1 MKIKDYQLL
10 INGSTRNIFDD
21 EFFEKQDIIF
31 SAVDNVPTR
40 KYIDQLCL
48 FYNKIFIDSGTLG
61 THANSDIYYPNETIC
76 FNDLKMQE
84 KKQIPT
90 RTLKDFPTKIEHCIE
105 FSKTVLNELFE
116 KSINDINLII
126 EDITQFKNILNEIG
140 NNEELYLS
148 LEIYKYIIQTIN
160 NSIIKFAIFIFLYYF
175 HYNINKLL
183 KKEKKSI
190 NKLPSP
196 LNIDINNENVKL
208 YFKSFYNIFCSI
220 INFKSN
226 YDSNVV
232 ENIINDEKNYIII
245 NDEHLNKEELLDYFE
260 KEILAKM
267 VLKENKIQQKIKLI
281 NPIKFEKDD
290 DDNYHINFILSFSNL
305 RGQNYS
311 NEPNNFLT
319 VKEITGNI
327 IPAIAST
334 TAADTGI
341 SCLQIYILLQTN
353 NTKSFK
359 NISFNL
365 ATSGFDLCT
374 PEEKRFIKS
383 LPKTDRSSAKIVITN
398 EYKVWDKIDLYGPNL
413 KVKDIVEYF
422 NKKFKVKVEYINF
435 KNITLLV
442 FLMMMKRK
450 KKI

>member
-1 MKIKDYQLL
+1 M
-10 INGSTRNIFDD
+10 
-21 EFFEKQDIIF
+21 II
-31 SAVDNVPTR
+31 
-40 KYIDQLCL
+40 I
-48 FYNKIFIDSGTLG
+48 I
-61 THANSDIYYPNETIC
+61 
-76 FNDLKMQE
+76 
-84 KKQIPT
+84 
-90 RTLKDFPTKIEHCIE
+90 
-105 FSKTVLNELFE
+105 
-116 KSINDINLII
+116 SI
-126 EDITQFKNILNEIG
+126 
-140 NNEELYLS
+140 
-148 LEIYKYIIQTIN
+148 
-160 NSIIKFAIFIFLYYF
+160 LYY
-175 HYNINKLL
+175 L
-183 KKEKKSI
+183 
-190 NKLPSP
+190 
-196 LNIDINNENVKL
+196 
-208 YFKSFYNIFCSI
+208 
-220 INFKSN
+220 
-226 YDSNVV
+226 
-232 ENIINDEKNYIII
+232 
-245 NDEHLNKEELLDYFE
+245 
-260 KEILAKM
+260 
-267 VLKENKIQQKIKLI
+267 
-281 NPIKFEKDD
+281 
-290 DDNYHINFILSFSNL
+290 FSNL

-311 NEPNNFLT
+311 NEPNDFLT